1 MKKPSALLLVLLIAM
16 PIAVPSPAPACPVI
30 ANLWDSVRHAE
41 LIVLARVE
49 SIEIAPP
56 TEDPDDTGDRSPDT
70 AGLRILETWKG
81 EPLAE
86 VRVQFRASRRP
97 AQYREGEIVLAFL
110 ERGETRVAN
119 ALRADGDVDTESLLA
134 LGVEPEEIR
143 EIQESVARRRQE
155 VREFAEWAMGR
166 WLDQEPPS
174 DEIGRP
180 AESDRDNL
188 REIVE
193 LAVRLQKARGGEPA
207 AWREWLVAA
216 AEHRITRGEAIYS
229 LVWSSRVVSN
239 FPVEQNGEEAE
250 AAEDDK
256 DEPALPPLTRDE
268 LARLAAGFVREPGL
282 DYSDVMMLKLLAD
295 HPDVEVDRVAASVI
309 EAGLLERPIPEW
321 VPPLV
326 AEALRRY
333 GDDFAVR
340 IGRDDRDPRGRPIYT
355 GEGESTLPTIWE
367 VARRELG
374 IPSVIPAEAPQ
385 RATEPEI
392 E

>member
-1 MKKPSALLLVLLIAM
+1 
-16 PIAVPSPAPACPVI
+16 
-30 ANLWDSVRHAE
+30 

-49 SIEIAPP
+49 SIEIGPP

-110 ERGETRVAN
+110 ERGETRVAS

-155 VREFAEWAMGR
+155 LREFAEWATGR

-207 AWREWLVAA
+207 AWRE
-216 AEHRITRGEAIYS
+216 
-229 LVWSSRVVSN
+229 
-239 FPVEQNGEEAE
+239 
-250 AAEDDK
+250 
-256 DEPALPPLTRDE
+256 
-268 LARLAAGFVREPGL
+268 
-282 DYSDVMMLKLLAD
+282 
-295 HPDVEVDRVAASVI
+295 
-309 EAGLLERPIPEW
+309 
-321 VPPLV
+321 
-326 AEALRRY
+326 
-333 GDDFAVR
+333 
-340 IGRDDRDPRGRPIYT
+340 
-355 GEGESTLPTIWE
+355 
-367 VARRELG
+367 
-374 IPSVIPAEAPQ
+374 
-385 RATEPEI
+385 
-392 E
+392 